1 MAPQLA
7 LVLPTITPWLP
18 ALHLYIFSVVSL
30 IGSGLAII
38 VPDTVN
44 TSLPDNFD
52 EVIKLYD
59 IIFLEFL
66 DLYIIVNVR

>member
-52 EVIKLYD
+52 EVIKLY